1 MWNVRANFIMSI
13 DNSIVSIF
21 HTHFVWI
28 KCTPQNVGMFIAAT
42 RATHSPWMGLLSARC
57 STLWRINKATVKCM
71 YATRESHAHFD
82 KTITTTRNEIAAISA
97 GVEFLLYHSNN
108 VVHTSNPPLPV
119 VSTSS
124 NPPPCR
130 VNLVRLSL
138 PVGNQG
144 LTQHPHYRVP
154 NWRLCTFTQGPKTG
168 CKSLWWDTHSFD
180 IWQFHHSLLLA
191 TLYNPILNTSMV
203 SSLRFYGRIELYGSP
218 DVRNCWMPNFICWAI
233 LSSA

>member
-82 KTITTTRNEIAAISA
+82 KTITTTRNQIAAISA

-108 VVHTSNPPLPV
+108 VVHTSNPPPP
-119 VSTSS
+119 
-124 NPPPCR
+124 PPPCR
-130 VNLVRLSL
+130 VNLVESPSPL
-138 PVGNQG
+138 PVVSTSSDFLSQLVTKALHNIHTTEFQIEDCV
-144 LTQHPHYRVP
+144 LLPKDPKQAVNLYDETHIPMTFDNFIIVYYLP
-154 NWRLCTFTQGPKTG
+154 PCT
-168 CKSLWWDTHSFD
+168 
-180 IWQFHHSLLLA
+180 
-191 TLYNPILNTSMV
+191 TLYWTRQWWV
-203 SSLRFYGRIELYGSP
+203 
-218 DVRNCWMPNFICWAI
+218 A
-233 LSSA
+233 